1 MNTRV
6 VLTPTLLFVLLLI
19 FAGCSQNQLNMT
31 QYPLSVN
38 EKQAIPEICQPY
50 YKNQLPTI
58 AVMDFTN
65 NSTFGKANVEQTS
78 TNKRVGALGG
88 VIVNSDG
95 IGLGGT
101 AKAEKNSVNVKREVD
116 AKLSTTLTPLLET
129 KISRLSGIT
138 LVARNDIEKINR
150 ELQLQD
156 SGLLDESTTV
166 QAGKLLGAK
175 YIVTGSIDNVEI
187 NQRNHEGVAI
197 AVNNVTSRTEHV
209 GAQVAGLLGRLLT
222 SFTDGILLKTTVSIK
237 ILDVQTGEILHAQTI
252 QDEINI
258 GKFSN
263 PTYDVY
269 IGGIKAA
276 IINSLENFTYEFSNN
291 FSVTG
296 YITKIK
302 TDGDKTIVQVNL
314 GNKHKI
320 KPQDRF
326 NVYMFEESIDSLTN
340 QKTCDKILLPIKLE
354 ASTMVDSFT
363 SWLHATKQQAPLKL
377 LYYVEKDISKESLFD
392 LPLF

>member
-6 VLTPTLLFVLLLI
+6 VLTPTLLFVLLLL

-78 TNKRVGALGG
+78 TNKKVGALGG
-88 VIVNSDG
+88 VIISSDG
-95 IGLGGT
+95 IGLGGV
-101 AKAEKNSVNVKREVD
+101 AKADKNSLNVKREVD

-129 KISRLSGIT
+129 KISQLSGIT
-138 LVARNDIEKINR
+138 LVARNDIEKINK

-187 NQRNHEGVAI
+187 NQRNHESAAI

-252 QDEINI
+252 QDEVNI

-276 IINSLENFTYEFSNN
+276 IINSLESFNYEFSNN

-302 TDGDKTIVQVNL
+302 TNGDNAIVQVNL
-314 GNKHKI
+314 GSKHKI

-326 NVYMFEESIDSLTN
+326 NVYMFEESVDPLTN
-340 QKTCDKILLPIKLE
+340 QKTCDKIPLPIKLE

>member
-6 VLTPTLLFVLLLI
+6 VLTPTLLFLLLLL
-19 FAGCSQNQLNMT
+19 FAGCSQKQWNMT

-38 EKQAIPEICQPY
+38 EKQAIPKICQPY

-65 NSTFGKANVEQTS
+65 NSMFGRANVEHTNTS
-78 TNKRVGALGG
+78 KKVGALGG
-88 VIVNSDG
+88 VIINSDG

-101 AKAEKNSVNVKREVD
+101 AKAEQSSVNVKREVD
-116 AKLSTTLTPLLET
+116 AKLSQTLTPLLET
-129 KISRLSGIT
+129 KMSRLSGIT
-138 LVARNDIEKINR
+138 LVARNDIEKINK

-166 QAGKLLGAK
+166 QAGKLLDAK

-187 NQRNHEGVAI
+187 NQRNHESAAI
-197 AVNNVTSRTEHV
+197 AVDSVTSRTEHV
-209 GAQVAGLLGRLLT
+209 GVQVAGLLGRVWT
-222 SFTDGILLKTTVSIK
+222 SFTDGILLKTTISIK
-237 ILDVQTGEILHAQTI
+237 ILEVQTGEILHAQTI
-252 QDEINI
+252 QEEINI

-276 IINSLENFTYEFSNN
+276 IINSLENINYEFSNN
-291 FSVTG
+291 FSVSG

-302 TDGDKTIVQVNL
+302 TDGSDAIVQVNV
-314 GNKHKI
+314 GTKHKI

-326 NVYMFEESIDSLTN
+326 NVYMFEESIDPLTK
-340 QKTCDKILLPIKLE
+340 QQTCDKILLPIQLE
-354 ASTMVDSFT
+354 ATTMVGSFT
-363 SWLHATKQQAPLKL
+363 SWLHTTKQQAPLKL
-377 LYYVEKDISKESLFD
+377 LYYVEKDTSKESLFD
-392 LPLF
+392 LPTF